1 MLWKILA
8 RILTKHLWFHL
19 VLPLIVGLIFH
30 AVAVHFIRK
39 IPWSQSLSDL
49 WSSESL
55 LFVVGLLLTYTIIM
69 YVQIRKETSARI
81 SGTDLAVLDSLM
93 KDSASYFATST
104 IRMKE
109 WFDPISQVFLSS
121 ITKRKLQQSGYR
133 DERVLLFCR
142 RGELEDLHSMFLDGY
157 YARRLSEIHI
167 QSGTPVAYLSR
178 QEIIKLVGELSPEQ
192 QKHLGYSTNPVLSKF
207 WPRLRQLDFA
217 LVEKNGANH
226 VLRVSKKGQN
236 VRIERVPQDRVAS
249 YEEFVSLIRQAVYRA
264 GTTEFD
270 EAHDFARF
278 FCPFRPS

>member
-8 RILTKHLWFHL
+8 KILKKHLWLHL
-19 VLPLIVGLIFH
+19 ILPLIVGLLLH
-30 AVAVHFIRK
+30 AIAVHFAHK
-39 IPWSQSLSDL
+39 TPWSKSLGDL
-49 WSSESL
+49 WSFESL
-55 LFVVGLLLTYTIIM
+55 VFVFGVLLTYTIIM
-69 YVQIRKETSARI
+69 YFNIRNETSARM

-93 KDSASYFATST
+93 KDSVSYFATST

-121 ITKRKLQQSGYR
+121 ITKRKLHQPAYR
-133 DERVLLFCR
+133 DERILMFWR
-142 RGELEDLHSMFLDGY
+142 RGELEALHSMFLDGY

-178 QEIIKLVGELSPEQ
+178 QEIIALVGKLSPEQ
-192 QKHLGYSTNPVLSKF
+192 QKHLGYSTNPVLSKL
-207 WPRLRQLDFA
+207 WPQLRQLDFA
-217 LVEKNGANH
+217 LVEKNGAKH

-236 VRIERVPQDRVAS
+236 VRIERVPQDYVSS
-249 YEEFVSLIRQAVYRA
+249 YEKFVSLIREAVYRA

-278 FCPFRPS
+278 FCPLRPS